1 MPDKDE
7 LDSIWDSYNN
17 QALVSS
23 VVALDHH
30 DGVVGFGTL
39 LIEAKIRGG
48 RLGHIED
55 IVVSRSMR
63 GNGLGLQIIARLQV
77 MAAELGCYKVIL
89 NCDQHNVGFYEKCGL
104 EASGVSMQR
113 MLLGG

>member
-1 MPDKDE
+1 MPDNDE
-7 LDSIWDSYNN
+7 LDSIWDSYIN
-17 QALVSS
+17 QPLVSS
-23 VVALDHH
+23 VVALDQN
-30 DGVVGFGTL
+30 DEVVGYGTL

-77 MAAELGCYKVIL
+77 MAAELNCYKVIL
-89 NCDQHNVGFYEKCGL
+89 NCDQQNVGFYEKCGL

-113 MLLGG
+113 MLLGS